1 MWQYFQYIF
10 AFTKYQYPMI
20 KYNSV
25 NMELYNSQVY
35 KLKSTSKN
43 ANEVT
48 VKPSSNMINNYNDE
62 TIFPYKLL

>member
-1 MWQYFQYIF
+1 
-10 AFTKYQYPMI
+10 MI

-35 KLKSTSKN
+35 KLKSATKN

-48 VKPSSNMINNYNDE
+48 VKPSSNMINNSNNE
-62 TIFPYKLL
+62 TIFSYKLL